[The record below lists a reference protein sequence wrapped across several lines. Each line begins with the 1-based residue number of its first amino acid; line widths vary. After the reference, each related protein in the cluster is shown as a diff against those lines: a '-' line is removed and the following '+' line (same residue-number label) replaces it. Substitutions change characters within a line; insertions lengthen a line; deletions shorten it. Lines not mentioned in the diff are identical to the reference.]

1 MKRFEVEIKYKPLSE
16 PFIKLILLNDWTFK
30 RS

>member
-16 PFIKLILLNDWTFK
+16 PFIKLILLND
-30 RS
+30 